1 MESLGDILKRLQQ
14 KSISAS
20 AAEIAWLEHDE
31 AEPAESACPICGG
44 RGWLRRDAALNDPG
58 FGRAVPCACQVR
70 LSEEQRLARLRR
82 HSNMGVLARVSFAAT
97 EPTGRSASAEARE
110 RFRTAFDAARAY
122 AEQPEGWLLLTGPH
136 GAGKTHLAA
145 AAVNRCIERG
155 EPAFFAFVP
164 DLLDH
169 FRASFNPE
177 HELSYDELFEQVK
190 SVPVLVLDDLGAQS
204 PTPWADEKVYQVLN
218 HRFAAGLPTIVT
230 CAPPL
235 DALDS
240 RVQSRL
246 ADARLTHR
254 MDLGD
259 AGSFSGLGSINPV
272 MAASM
277 TFENFTT
284 SPYGARGEARH
295 ALQAALTAALTY
307 AESPEKWLLL
317 LGDSGVGKTHLAVA
331 VANKRLERGEPV
343 FFAFVPDLLDHLRY
357 TFSPDSRVTY
367 DQLFEEV
374 RQAPLLILDDLGAQ
388 TSTPWANEKLYQL
401 IVHRHNASLP
411 TIITTREL
419 PVEAGDPIASR
430 LNDQRLV
437 TGVPIDAPDFRRPG
451 VGAAKE
457 RAPRQSQRRDG

>member
-1 MESLGDILKRLQQ
+1 M
-14 KSISAS
+14 
-20 AAEIAWLEHDE
+20 
-31 AEPAESACPICGG
+31 
-44 RGWLRRDAALNDPG
+44 
-58 FGRAVPCACQVR
+58 R